1 MADVR
6 RLAELGMATELAKE
20 VATQI
25 DAAAGVGAVASVNG
39 QTGTV
44 VLDAQDVGAL
54 AEPTPATAI
63 ADVAVTGTYADD
75 DQDIEAAINGILAV
89 LRSNGFIAT

>member
-1 MADVR
+1 MAFSNAE
-6 RLAELGMATELAKE
+6 RLMRLGVSAELAKE
-20 VATQI
+20 VAAQI
-25 DAAAGVGAVASVNG
+25 AGGGAVASVNG

-63 ADVAVTGTYADD
+63 ADVVVTGTYADD

>member
-20 VATQI
+20 VAAQI
-25 DAAAGVGAVASVNG
+25 AGGGAVASVNG

>member
-1 MADVR
+1 MAFSNAE
-6 RLAELGMATELAKE
+6 RLMRLGVSAELAKE
-20 VATQI
+20 VAAQI
-25 DAAAGVGAVASVNG
+25 SGGGAVASVNG

>member
-25 DAAAGVGAVASVNG
+25 DAAGGDAVASVNG
-39 QTGTV
+39 QTGVV

-63 ADVAVTGTYADD
+63 ADVTVTGTYADD

>member
-1 MADVR
+1 MADAR

-25 DAAAGVGAVASVNG
+25 NAAGGDAVASVNG
-39 QTGTV
+39 QTGVV

-63 ADVAVTGTYADD
+63 ADVTVTGTYADD

>member
-1 MADVR
+1 MAFSNAER
-6 RLAELGMATELAKE
+6 MMRLGVSAELAKE
-20 VATQI
+20 LTDQI
-25 DAAAGVGAVASVNG
+25 DGSGAVASVNG

>member
-25 DAAAGVGAVASVNG
+25 TGGGAVASVNG